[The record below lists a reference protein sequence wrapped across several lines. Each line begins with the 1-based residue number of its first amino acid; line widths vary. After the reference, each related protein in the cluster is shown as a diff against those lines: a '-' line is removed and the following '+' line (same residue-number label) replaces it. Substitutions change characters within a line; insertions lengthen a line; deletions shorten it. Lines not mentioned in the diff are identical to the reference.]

1 MQTIFKA
8 YIYNETGLV
17 VSTGKSAKS
26 GQTINPDKQS
36 IILVEGIHALNPIF
50 TGHLPHENIFKKFY
64 RKKASSR
71 NKNRDKHYWENLEDR
86 EEV

>member
-1 MQTIFKA
+1 MNKRLDGIK
-8 YIYNETGLV
+8 E
-17 VSTGKSAKS
+17 SCKK
-26 GQTINPDKQS
+26 INSYLWHMDGGHKHKK
-36 IILVEGIHALNPIF
+36 IIEAIS
-50 TGHLPHENIFKKFY
+50 HENIFKKFY